1 MVASRVHVQ
10 LGMKMTVSLPIIK
23 SNWMPSIR
31 DLVSWDSVIWDL
43 VIWDLVIWDLVIWD
57 LVTAS
62 SSSEQNWQ
70 VLPISNQLVK
80 DVT

>member
-1 MVASRVHVQ
+1 VHVQ

-43 VIWDLVIWDLVIWD
+43 V
-57 LVTAS
+57 TAS
-62 SSSEQNWQ
+62 SSAEQNWQ